1 MILGLPGTRA
11 LARTVWDR
19 FMPNKVVAAAAPGR
33 SSASIPLLQ
42 ARPQVSGKATAYV
55 CHQYTCQRPATTPR
69 PCRGGWRDIATA
81 RCSRSARDRRVSS
94 VPGLAAEERPSLV
107 RRISGCGCGGC
118 LGLIC
123 LFGIGLVVVVAVPI
137 QVALS
142 LAALAAVLPVPT
154 YAFVVYQ
161 LDRYEREPWRVL
173 LVTFLWGAVVATF
186 VSAILNDLIG
196 AAVAIA
202 LGGIDADVV
211 TASAVA
217 PGVVEAATG
226 LVVFLLYVLLRG
238 EFDGVLDGIVYGSL
252 VGIGFAMTENI
263 LYFGRI
269 YLEGGS
275 VGLGV
280 LFYVRVL
287 LGGFG
292 HALYTGTTGAAL
304 GYARETSNGLVAAVL
319 PPVGFSLAV
328 LQHGAW
334 NFSASALL
342 PALLPDDLNPL
353 VLLFVVMPVYSAVLT
368 APGLLT
374 LLIIAFLAGRR
385 ESHVI
390 RKHLGDEVA
399 LGTLT
404 NEEYVVLPNPGA
416 RLKREVG
423 ALRRRGLRGWI
434 AQRDFHQ
441 AATELA
447 FRKWHLSRGE
457 PPKRARLIAPEDRYR
472 HQIAALR
479 ARLT

>member
-1 MILGLPGTRA
+1 VSCLPPLPPEER
-11 LARTVWDR
+11 
-19 FMPNKVVAAAAPGR
+19 R
-33 SSASIPLLQ
+33 SLS
-42 ARPQVSGKATAYV
+42 
-55 CHQYTCQRPATTPR
+55 
-69 PCRGGWRDIATA
+69 
-81 RCSRSARDRRVSS
+81 RRVF
-94 VPGLAAEERPSLV
+94 
-107 RRISGCGCGGC
+107 GCGCGGC

-123 LFGIGLVVVVAVPI
+123 FFGIGLLVVMAVPDP
-137 QVALS
+137 VALS

-173 LVTFLWGAVVATF
+173 LVAFLWGAVVATF

-196 AAVAIA
+196 AFVAQT
-202 LGGIDADVV
+202 LDGIESDVV

-217 PGVVEAATG
+217 PVVEEAAKG
-226 LVVFLLYVLLRG
+226 LAVFLLYVLLRG

-269 YLEGGS
+269 YLEGGL

-304 GYARETSNGLVAAVL
+304 GYARETSNRLVATVV
-319 PPVGFSLAV
+319 PPVGFALAV

-342 PALLPDDLNPL
+342 PVLLPDDLNPL

-368 APGLLT
+368 TPGLLT
-374 LLIIAFLAGRR
+374 LLIIAFLAWRR

-399 LGTLT
+399 RGTLT
-404 NEEYVVLPNPGA
+404 HEEYEALPIPGA
-416 RLKREVG
+416 RLRRELG
-423 ALRRRGLRGWI
+423 ALRRRGLRGWF

-457 PPKRARLIAPEDRYR
+457 SPKRARLIAPEDRYR
-472 HQIAALR
+472 RQIAALR
-479 ARLT
+479 ARLA